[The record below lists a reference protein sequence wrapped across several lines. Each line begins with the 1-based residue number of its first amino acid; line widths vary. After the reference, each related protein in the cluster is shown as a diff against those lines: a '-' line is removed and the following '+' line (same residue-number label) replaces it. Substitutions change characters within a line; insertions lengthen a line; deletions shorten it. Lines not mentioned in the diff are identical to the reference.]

1 MQKRPRLA
9 LITGLCGI
17 LVLHGSS
24 APLFAPNFI
33 GRFVWASA
41 HPLHGGFS
49 GLELSDNGLDF
60 TTISD
65 RATWV
70 TGQITRDAQGRIT
83 GITASDPTPLR
94 DQNGPLKG
102 FRADTEGLA
111 MVQGHAFISFEGRG
125 MARLMAFAAL
135 DQPGTDLPRP
145 PDFAT
150 LRQNAALEALAIDS
164 NGSLY
169 TLPES
174 PRGAGP
180 LPVYRLRNGAWD
192 HALTIPRDAGFDP
205 VGADF
210 GPDGRFYL
218 LERGFHSIMGFS
230 SRVRSF
236 ALGPQGFHAPRTEM
250 QSAPGTHDNLEG
262 LAVWRDGGGDIRLT
276 MISDDNFFWPQRTEL
291 VEYRALP

>member
-1 MQKRPRLA
+1 
-9 LITGLCGI
+9 
-17 LVLHGSS
+17 LH
-24 APLFAPNFI
+24 
-33 GRFVWASA
+33 
-41 HPLHGGFS
+41 
-49 GLELSDNGLDF
+49 
-60 TTISD
+60 
-65 RATWV
+65 
-70 TGQITRDAQGRIT
+70 
-83 GITASDPTPLR
+83 

-111 MVQGHAFISFEGRG
+111 VAQGHTFISFEGHG
-125 MARLMAFAAL
+125 MARLMVFTAL

-150 LRQNAALEALAIDS
+150 FRQNASLEALAIDA
-164 NGSLY
+164 NGTLY
-169 TLPES
+169 TLLES
-174 PRGAGP
+174 PRGTGP
-180 LPVYRLRNGAWD
+180 LPVYRFQNGSWD
-192 HALTIPRDAGFDP
+192 HALTLPRDAGFDP

-218 LERGFHSIMGFS
+218 LERGFHGIMGFS

-236 ALGPQGFHAPRTEM
+236 ALGPQGFADARTDM

-262 LAVWRDGGGDIRLT
+262 LAVWRDARGDIRLT